1 MMVVP
6 GIMLDEARPQVL
18 VGVTTVVTMDIGLE
32 IARQEIGRTNAINV
46 GSKDT

>member
-1 MMVVP
+1 MEVV
-6 GIMLDEARPQVL
+6 IMLGEVQLL

-32 IARQEIGRTNAINV
+32 IARREIGRTNAINV